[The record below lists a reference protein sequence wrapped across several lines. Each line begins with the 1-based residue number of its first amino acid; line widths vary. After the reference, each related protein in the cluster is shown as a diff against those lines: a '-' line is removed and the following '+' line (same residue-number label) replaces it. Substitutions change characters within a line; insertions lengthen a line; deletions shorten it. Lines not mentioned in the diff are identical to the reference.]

1 MPVSRKVR
9 RPLAIKAFRKA
20 RRPLCGPRVSP
31 MPGRLAL
38 AIAKTV
44 TWPRSSRPPACA
56 EACELTPS
64 IRNAHKPCGGKAKRW
79 SANALTRTEPAHA
92 RYLRRKTMHPRT
104 SNLQP
109 AESAKGEVLIPLI
122 RAAATIGFAIAPCSL
137 GFVIIAVSE
146 HLIRSIMV
154 GDDPEMLMSDLQ
166 NQFPSDAFEIIE
178 NDDAG
183 LVTKVVDL
191 IERPE
196 QALQLPVDIRGT
208 DLQIRVWEALQKVP
222 VGTPVNYTFL
232 AEQIGAPNVP

>member
-1 MPVSRKVR
+1 MY
-9 RPLAIKAFRKA
+9 
-20 RRPLCGPRVSP
+20 
-31 MPGRLAL
+31 
-38 AIAKTV
+38 T
-44 TWPRSSRPPACA
+44 
-56 EACELTPS
+56 
-64 IRNAHKPCGGKAKRW
+64 
-79 SANALTRTEPAHA
+79 
-92 RYLRRKTMHPRT
+92 RT
-104 SNLQP
+104 SNLQL
-109 AESAKGEVLIPLI
+109 AESGKGEVLIPLI

-166 NQFPSDAFEIIE
+166 NQFPSDAFEIIA

-208 DLQIRVWEALQKVP
+208 DLQIRVWEALRKVP
-222 VGTPVNYTFL
+222 ADTPVNYTFL
-232 AEQIGAPNVP
+232 AEQIGTPNVL